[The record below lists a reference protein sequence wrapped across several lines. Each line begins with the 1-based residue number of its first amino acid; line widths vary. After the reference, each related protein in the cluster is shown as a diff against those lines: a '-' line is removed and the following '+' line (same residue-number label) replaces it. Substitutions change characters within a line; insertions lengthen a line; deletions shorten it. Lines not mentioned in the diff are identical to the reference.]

1 MELPSAV
8 IRLELDDARDVRDI
22 LKGSKFKKEKIIV
35 RATGSTLEIRFDADS
50 QKELISAVLSTT
62 RQIAVIRQV
71 SEIASA

>member
-1 MELPSAV
+1 MPSAV

>member
-1 MELPSAV
+1 MPSAV

-35 RATGSTLEIRFDADS
+35 RATGSTLEIRLDADS

>member
-1 MELPSAV
+1 LELPSAV